1 MEVPLPGIRQRSPQP
16 LLPAQPSEPER
27 GFFGETFDA
36 VKNQMALGVYGQIK
50 DLGERLYARGA
61 GIDATFDGLDN
72 IPRGYEK
79 YAREYAYAR
88 NAEEADVITRNIDEN
103 NAARNRL
110 SEYDL
115 STNLLS
121 GFVAGL
127 VDPVNLIPVPG
138 LAGIGFVK
146 AALRGGAAI
155 GAINTGQEVL
165 RHELDPTSSSAE
177 TAVNIGAGILLGGL
191 FSGAIGHGLR
201 NRQPVP
207 LDGLEQDAVN
217 SLAARFDEA
226 ASVGDSISPLSS
238 FDMGGKG
245 FKVVDGNTGKYDAN
259 GGYQFA
265 SFRSASE
272 TNAVGARVT
281 IDEIPVGAK
290 SADELLQEEL
300 SKPNAFEYD
309 IDAPIGPTVYH
320 GTRVSPD
327 NVDSFVDGNGNL
339 TLRPGENFGL
349 SGVSFGV
356 QRQVATDYATRIPGG
371 DRSARNSAVFEVEAD
386 AVPGLK
392 REAMGEAAI
401 YTDGD
406 VIIPAGKWRL
416 TDAMTGEPLN
426 VRIAE
431 GAADDSIVIDSSAA
445 IAEFPAKP
453 WTRPSMEGVAPL
465 AADAFRTPT
474 EWVDFLMLKEANRN
488 ITAKLATETDAAF
501 ENRISQI
508 ALEEVKSERAPL
520 AAAGGKIARSW
531 LAVIPTGQLV
541 SLLGQKHRAAY
552 ELFEGIGG
560 DYQSMTVANQV
571 LRATTPGGSVY
582 MKSLMWQRHVA
593 FVKDANEQAYINY
606 LRGEA
611 PEGRPQISA
620 STQTLVSEVPLVGR
634 TIRKNKMTFAQFR
647 EFTGRAANTDEDF
660 TMNGISLTP
669 KEMSF
674 VRKAGDQIRKSLAD
688 FEEGSRAAE
697 LFDGQKSLKRETAW
711 RNAALDRNLEYLIEL
726 EGKLNDAKAREAEL
740 GRRLTTSEK
749 AEIFGKEMGK
759 VAELAEKERLA
770 GKPPYDP
777 GLMPD
782 GTPRA
787 PPALST
793 RAKRYAERM
802 VPFLK
807 AQNQKHIDRLLEL
820 VDLEQTLNATPIK
833 PAREKYYFPRF
844 FDIQKITD
852 NFDAFV
858 NRIAESFGGDEA
870 AFGRARDV
878 ANRIIGNGGEEFLPS
893 DGIGSPKNTRGR
905 QLDLTNEELA
915 DFIVWDSDAVMGIYA
930 RRMGPAIEMQGRY
943 GSLDLEEQLDEL
955 RTTLISEG
963 YKTDQIEKAVQL
975 VEDSRDK
982 TLNRF
987 HGKDAMSWSNR
998 AVRAIKNLERLQL
1011 MGSGLYSQ
1019 TTDVTKAL
1027 AQIGYRPVFAAL
1039 STAWDGQFKSL
1050 VRGANA
1056 QHFGEALEL
1065 AMSSS
1070 MSRMIEND
1078 SALMVTKQTA
1088 FERGLAA
1095 SQPWLFRANLMNPFT
1110 VVWKQT
1116 VGMIGNHRLIE
1127 DSLSIAKAFNEGRT
1141 AETLTKAE
1149 MQTAAR
1155 LSSFGINPRMAR
1167 VIAEMPWEKT
1177 TDSGLILPNIDAW
1190 SGKLGSEAAD
1200 VFRAASQGQ
1209 IRSAVVT
1216 PGPNQRHPIMDG
1228 VVRFDG
1234 ERQEMPF
1241 LSLPFSL
1248 LSFSV
1253 SSSAKF
1259 NHAAATGRDRSVT
1272 ISLAA
1277 MLMGGY
1283 ISTWL
1288 RAGDRWER
1296 MDWKERF
1303 VSAFESSGIMGW
1315 MGDVLKR
1322 AEMLTGYGMR
1332 SAAGIEPYGEDLISQ
1347 KVGAIGGPSAGV
1359 IAGVLEAFTNTNP
1372 NINEYQRAGMIRRA
1386 IPLASLMEFD
1396 FFMKDFNKMMVDA
1409 GLIEEFVEPEPD
1421 IDEEEPAVEAASPLS
1436 LEPEMNN

>member
-1 MEVPLPGIRQRSPQP
+1 MEVPLPGIRQRFSQSP
-16 LLPAQPSEPER
+16 LSAQEPVEPY
-27 GFFGETFDA
+27 GNFDA
-36 VKNQMALGVYGQIK
+36 IKNQMALGVYGQIK
-50 DLGERLYARGA
+50 DFGERLYARGA

-72 IPRGYEK
+72 IPPGYEK

-88 NAEEADVITRNIDEN
+88 NAEEADVITRNINEN
-103 NAARNRL
+103 DAARQRL

-115 STNLLS
+115 GTNLLS

-127 VDPVNLIPVPG
+127 IDPVNLIPVPG

-165 RHELDPTSSSAE
+165 RHELDPTSSRAE
-177 TAVNIGAGILLGGL
+177 TAINIGAGVLLGGL
-191 FSGAIGHGLR
+191 FSGAIGHALR

-226 ASVGDSISPLSS
+226 AAVGDSISPLSS

-245 FKVVDGNTGKYDAN
+245 FKVVDGNTGKYDLSGN
-259 GGYQFA
+259 YQFA
-265 SFRSASE
+265 SYRSASE

-281 IDEIPVGAK
+281 IDEVPVGAK
-290 SADELLQEEL
+290 SGDELLQDEL
-300 SKPNAFEYD
+300 SKPNPFEYD

-320 GTRVSPD
+320 GTRVSSD
-327 NVDSFVDGNGNL
+327 NVDSFIDGNGNL
-339 TLRPGENFGL
+339 TLMPGENFGL

-356 QRQVATDYATRIPGG
+356 QRQVSTDYSTRVRGG
-371 DRSARNSAVFEVEAD
+371 DRSANNSVVFEVEAD

-392 REAMGEAAI
+392 RETMGEAAI
-401 YTDGD
+401 YTDAPV
-406 VIIPAGKWRL
+406 VIPPGKWRL
-416 TDAMTGEPLN
+416 TDAMTGEPIN
-426 VRIAE
+426 VRILE
-431 GAADDSIVIDSSAA
+431 GVADDSIVIDSSAA

-453 WTRPSMEGVAPL
+453 WTRPSIEGVTPL
-465 AADAFRTPT
+465 PADAFRTPA
-474 EWVDFLMLKEANRN
+474 EWLDFLMLKEANRS
-488 ITAKLATETDAAF
+488 ITTKLATETDAAF

-520 AAAGGKIARSW
+520 AAAGGRIARSW
-531 LAVIPTGQLV
+531 LAVIPTGRLV

-571 LRATTPGGSVY
+571 LRATTPGGSVF

-606 LRGEA
+606 LRGET
-611 PEGRPQISA
+611 PQPRPQISA
-620 STQTLVSEVPLVGR
+620 SIQTLVSEIPLVGR
-634 TIRKNKMTFAQFR
+634 VVRSKNKMTFAQFR

-697 LFDGQKSLKRETAW
+697 LFDGQKSLKREVAW

-726 EGKLNDAKAREAEL
+726 QGKVDQAKAREAEL
-740 GRRLTTSEK
+740 GRRLTTGEK

-777 GLMPD
+777 GFMPD
-782 GTPRA
+782 GTPRT
-787 PPALST
+787 PPSLST
-793 RAKRYAERM
+793 RARGYAERM

-807 AQNQKHIDRLLEL
+807 EQNQKHVDRLLEL
-820 VDLEQTLNATPIK
+820 VDLEQTLNTIPIK

-852 NFDAFV
+852 NFDGFV
-858 NRIAESFGGDEA
+858 KRIAESFGGDEA

-915 DFIVWDSDAVMGIYA
+915 DFIVWDSDAVMGIYS
-930 RRMGPAIEMQGRY
+930 RRMGSAIEMQSRY

-955 RTTLISEG
+955 KTTLISEG
-963 YKTDQIEKAVQL
+963 YKADEITKAIQII
-975 VEDSRDK
+975 EDTRDK
-982 TLNRF
+982 ALNRF
-987 HGKDAMSWSNR
+987 HGKDPMSWDNR
-998 AVRAIKNLERLQL
+998 AVRVIKNVERLQT
-1011 MGSGLYSQ
+1011 MGSALISQ

-1027 AQIGYRPVFAAL
+1027 AQIGYRPVLAAL

-1050 VRGANA
+1050 VRAANA
-1056 QHFGEALEL
+1056 QQFGEALEL
-1065 AMSSS
+1065 TMSSS

-1078 SALMVTKQTA
+1078 SALMVTRQTA

-1110 VVWKQT
+1110 VIWKQA
-1116 VGMIGNHRLIE
+1116 VAMIGNHRMIE
-1127 DSLSIAKAFNEGRT
+1127 DAVAIAKAFNEGRT
-1141 AETLTKAE
+1141 AKTLTKAE
-1149 MQTAAR
+1149 LKTAAR

-1177 TDSGLILPNIDAW
+1177 TDTGLILPNIEAW
-1190 SGKLGSEAAD
+1190 PGQLGSEAAN
-1200 VFRAASQGQ
+1200 VFRAAAQGQ
-1209 IRSAVVT
+1209 IRSAVIT

-1228 VVRFDG
+1228 VVRWNG
-1234 ERQEMPF
+1234 ERKEMPF

-1248 LSFSV
+1248 LSFTV

-1277 MLMGGY
+1277 LLMGGY
-1283 ISTWL
+1283 ITTWL
-1288 RAGDRWER
+1288 RAGDRWES

-1303 VSAFESSGIMGW
+1303 VGAFESSGIMGW
-1315 MGDVLKR
+1315 MGEVVKKE
-1322 AEMLTGYGMR
+1322 EMITGYGLK

-1347 KVGAIGGPSAGV
+1347 KVGAIAGPAAGIMAGV
-1359 IAGVLEAFTNTNP
+1359 IEAFANTDP
-1372 NINEYQRAGMIRRA
+1372 NITEYQRAGMIRRA
-1386 IPLASLMEFD
+1386 LPFASLIEFD
-1396 FFMKDFNKMMVDA
+1396 FFMKDFNKMAVDS
-1409 GLIEEFVEPEPD
+1409 GLIEDFVEPEPD
-1421 IDEEEPAVEAASPLS
+1421 FEEEDAAVEAASPLS
-1436 LEPEMNN
+1436 PESELNN